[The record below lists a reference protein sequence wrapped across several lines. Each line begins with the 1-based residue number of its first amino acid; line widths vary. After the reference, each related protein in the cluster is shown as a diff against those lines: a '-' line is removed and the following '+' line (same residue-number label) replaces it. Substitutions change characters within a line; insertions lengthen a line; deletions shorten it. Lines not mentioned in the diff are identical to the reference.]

1 MLLWIIAGCL
11 TVATLI
17 PLLWPLL
24 RRQVV
29 APASVAP
36 SDFEL
41 VAVYLDRRRE
51 IEREREAGRLSAAEA
66 DSALDELATQM
77 AADLPGAS
85 PAEQALPTVASG
97 AWPARLA
104 ALILATVVPTSA
116 VLVYLSLGA
125 PELVGATLSSPD
137 GDIDERKL
145 DAMIAELEQ
154 RVRKQP
160 DDGEAWMMLAG
171 ARKFRG
177 LPAAANEAFEEA
189 LRRVPPSARLLA
201 EFAESL
207 ALVREGR
214 FEGRP
219 TALLEQAL
227 SLDPDDPK
235 AVALMGAA
243 QYQAGNLVQARLYL
257 RKLLDSMPA
266 DRSEREALREV
277 LGRIDAQIGAA
288 PGASASA
295 SGTGGSAAP
304 PLVVTG
310 SVSID
315 PALAQPAAGMRTLFI
330 IARLPAGPRI
340 PLAAVRINNP
350 VFPFEFR
357 LDDST
362 AMDPSRKL
370 SSAEEVVIEARLSA
384 SGNALREPG
393 DLFAEVPGI
402 RPGARDVLLRIDRT
416 VQP

>member
-11 TVATLI
+11 TVAALI

-24 RRQVV
+24 RRQG
-29 APASVAP
+29 AAP
-36 SDFEL
+36 SAATASDAEL

-51 IEREREAGRLSAAEA
+51 IERERDAGRLSIAEA
-66 DSALDELATQM
+66 DSALDELAAQM
-77 AADLPGAS
+77 AADLPRTLPAAS
-85 PAEQALPTVASG
+85 PAPTAG
-97 AWPARLA
+97 GIAWPARLA
-104 ALILATVVPTSA
+104 ALILAIAVPTSA

-125 PELVGATLSSPD
+125 PELVGATLSTQD
-137 GDIDERKL
+137 GEIDERKL
-145 DAMIAELEQ
+145 DAMIVELEQ

-177 LPAAANEAFEEA
+177 LPEAANEAFEEA
-189 LRRVPPSARLLA
+189 LRRVPPGARLLA

-207 ALVREGR
+207 ALVRDGR

-219 TALLEQAL
+219 MALLEQAL
-227 SLDPDDPK
+227 NLDPDDPK

-243 QYQAGNLVQARLYL
+243 QYQAGNLAQARLHL

-266 DRSEREALREV
+266 DRPEREALREV
-277 LGRIDAQIGAA
+277 LGRIDTQIGAA
-288 PGASASA
+288 PAA
-295 SGTGGSAAP
+295 SGNPSSLTDSATQP
-304 PLVVTG
+304 SSVTG
-310 SVSID
+310 TVSID
-315 PALAQPAAGMRTLFI
+315 PALAQRAAGMRTLFVV
-330 IARLPAGPRI
+330 ARLAAGPRI
-340 PLAAVRINNP
+340 PLAVIRVSNP
-350 VFPFEFR
+350 LLPLEFR

-370 SSAEEVVIEARLSA
+370 SSADEVVIEARLSS

-393 DLFAEVPGI
+393 DLVGEISGI
-402 RPGARDVLLRIDRT
+402 RPGATGVLLRIDRT